1 MTCPDRP
8 RGSVGAM
15 TRTPLVPAPAPEAA
29 APVTDRLRTALRGV
43 AIVACLPYIALKTAW
58 VSGSHLGI
66 PAGSSLLDHRATMA
80 VANVASV
87 LMDSAVVV
95 IALLLTRP
103 WGRRVPAWSLALPM
117 WVATGLLLPI
127 MTGYPLQL
135 LVQVL
140 GGTTVNKGEA
150 GRPFLDEW
158 VFGVVYT
165 GFIVQGLA
173 LGTLFALYARDRWG
187 HLWRGTLRELPD
199 SPTAPALR
207 AAAVAAS
214 LIALVPGILHLL
226 WAAGSTAG
234 LNEGRIAD
242 RTSGSA
248 VLDAVFALFVAAA
261 VAGILLLAL
270 RRNSAL
276 PLWVPL
282 ALAWGGSGATAC
294 WGGWMSIASLSDI
307 DDIADRP
314 TAALVLIYAVQM
326 LVGTLVMTLGAYFL
340 VERSAANGPAGRRA

>member
-1 MTCPDRP
+1 
-8 RGSVGAM
+8 M
-15 TRTPLVPAPAPEAA
+15 TRTPLAPAPAPEAA
-29 APVTDRLRTALRGV
+29 PPVTSRLRPALRTV
-43 AIVACLPYIALKTAW
+43 AIVSCLPYITLKAAW
-58 VSGSHLGI
+58 ISGSHLGI
-66 PAGSSLLDHRATMA
+66 PDGSPLLDHRTTMA
-80 VANVASV
+80 VANGASV

-95 IALLLTRP
+95 IALLLTRA
-103 WGRRVPAWSLALPM
+103 WGRRVPAWLLALPM

-135 LVQVL
+135 LVQAL
-140 GGTTVNKGEA
+140 GGKTVNKGDV

-158 VFGVVYT
+158 VFGVVYG
-165 GFIVQGLA
+165 GFILQGLA
-173 LGTLFALYARDRWG
+173 LGVLFALYARDRWG
-187 HLWRGTLRELPD
+187 HLWQGTLRELPD

-214 LIALVPGILHLL
+214 LIALVPGTLHLL

-234 LNEGRIAD
+234 LNEGLVEE

-248 VLDAVFALFVAAA
+248 ALEAVYALFVVVT
-261 VAGILLLAL
+261 VAGVLLLAF
-270 RRNSAL
+270 RRDSAL
-276 PLWVPL
+276 PLRVPL

-314 TAALVLIYAVQM
+314 TATMVLIYAVQM

-340 VERSAANGPAGRRA
+340 AERSATTRPAGPRA

>member
-1 MTCPDRP
+1 
-8 RGSVGAM
+8 M
-15 TRTPLVPAPAPEAA
+15 TRTPLAPAPAPEAA

-43 AIVACLPYIALKTAW
+43 AIVFCLPYIVLKTAW
-58 VSGSHLGI
+58 ISGSHVGI
-66 PAGSSLLDHRATMA
+66 PAGSPLLDHRTPMA
-80 VANVASV
+80 VANGASV

-95 IALLLTRP
+95 IALLLTQA
-103 WGRRVPAWSLALPM
+103 WGRRVPAWLLALPM

-135 LVQVL
+135 LVRLL
-140 GGTTVNKGEA
+140 GGKTVNRADA

-173 LGTLFALYARDRWG
+173 LGTLFALYARGRWG
-187 HLWRGTLRELPD
+187 HLWQGTLRELPD
-199 SPTAPALR
+199 SPTSPALR

-214 LIALVPGILHLL
+214 LLALVPGTLHLL

-234 LNEGRIAD
+234 LNESRIQE

-248 VLDAVFALFVAAA
+248 ALEAVFALFVAAGI
-261 VAGILLLAL
+261 AGILLLAF

-276 PLWVPL
+276 PLRVPL
-282 ALAWGGSGATAC
+282 VLAWGGSGATAC
-294 WGGWMSIASLSDI
+294 WGGWMSIASLSNV
-307 DDIADRP
+307 DDLADRP
-314 TAALVLIYAVQM
+314 TAAMVLIYAVQM

>member
-8 RGSVGAM
+8 RGSVEAM
-15 TRTPLVPAPAPEAA
+15 TRTPVAPAPAPEAA
-29 APVTDRLRTALRGV
+29 APVTDRLRTALRSV
-43 AIVACLPYIALKTAW
+43 AIVSCLPYIALKTAW
-58 VSGSHLGI
+58 ISGSRLGI
-66 PAGSSLLDHRATMA
+66 PAGSSLLDHRTSMA
-80 VANVASV
+80 VANGASV

-95 IALLLTRP
+95 IALLLTQA
-103 WGRRVPAWSLALPM
+103 WGRRVPAWLLALPM

-140 GGTTVNKGEA
+140 GGKTVNKGDA

-187 HLWRGTLRELPD
+187 HLWQGTLRELPD

-214 LIALVPGILHLL
+214 LLALVPGALHLL
-226 WAAGSTAG
+226 WATGSTAG
-234 LNEGRIAD
+234 LNEGRIQE

-248 VLDAVFALFVAAA
+248 VLEAVFALFVVAA
-261 VAGILLLAL
+261 VAGILLLAF

-282 ALAWGGSGATAC
+282 VLAWGGSGATAC
-294 WGGWMSIASLSDI
+294 WGGWMSIASLSDV
-307 DDIADRP
+307 DDLADQP
-314 TAALVLIYAVQM
+314 TAAMVLIYAVQM

-340 VERSAANGPAGRRA
+340 VERSAANRPAGRRA